1 MKKKLVLLEKFS
13 IIKFLNALAFGLA
26 IISVNTTCV
35 WVHHQPQ
42 VPSQLLAKRKKDENI
57 N

>member
-13 IIKFLNALAFGLA
+13 IIKFLNVLAFGLA

-35 WVHHQPQ
+35 
-42 VPSQLLAKRKKDENI
+42 
-57 N
+57 